1 MQEQVY
7 HLKIHDVNDLK
18 QRLLDVWVAL
28 DHRIIDNHVGNL
40 NFGR

>member
-7 HLKIHDVNDLK
+7 QTPIHDVNDLK
-18 QRLLDVWVAL
+18 QHLLDVWADVAK
-28 DHRIIDNHVGNL
+28 RIVYYFVNL